1 MYGATI
7 SFPNL
12 GIEIEELNNTF
23 SVFGF
28 EIAIYGLIIGI
39 GVILGAA
46 LSFREAKI
54 TGQSVDDYIDMALYG
69 VIFGII
75 GARLYYVV
83 MGSV

>member
-46 LSFREAKI
+46 
-54 TGQSVDDYIDMALYG
+54 
-69 VIFGII
+69 VIQG
-75 GARLYYVV
+75 GENHR
-83 MGSV
+83 SER

>member
-54 TGQSVDDYIDMALYG
+54 TALMITLIWRYTAL
-69 VIFGII
+69 FS
-75 GARLYYVV
+75 A
-83 MGSV
+83 